1 VCPSAIAQDKLAI
14 QLNSNSTAKYKIE
27 NMEIKNIVTLGELK
41 KSGYQPLSIKEEVR
55 KNLIG
60 KIQSKENPFTGIIG
74 YEDTVIPDT
83 ERALLSRHNILF
95 LGLRGQAKTRM
106 ARQMVELLDEYIPI
120 IAGSEVNDDPLSP
133 LSKYAKDLIA
143 EHADETPIKWIHR
156 SERYGEKLATPDV
169 SVADLIGDIDPI
181 KAANLKLSFADE
193 RVIHY
198 GIIPRSNR
206 CIFVINEIPDL
217 QARIQ
222 VALFNILEEGDIQIR
237 GFKLR
242 MPLDIL
248 FVFTAN
254 PEDYTNRGSIVTPL
268 KDRIQSQIL
277 THYPKDIE
285 TSLAITEQEAAI
297 IDEQK
302 DRVSV
307 SDLVKRLIEQIAFE
321 ARSNEYVDKK
331 SGVSARLTIAAFENA
346 VSSAE
351 RRAIIHNEKE
361 TQVWISD
368 LMGVIPSITGKIEL
382 VYEGEQEGPYQVAMN
397 LLEKSIRS
405 QFIQYFPN
413 PEQAKKRRTTGKR
426 SMEEKEPE
434 NPYKQITRWFDTGN
448 HIDLM
453 LDMKDEAKVQTLYKV
468 DGLYGLVK
476 KLFPVAND
484 KENALLMEFVLHGL
498 SSYSLISK
506 KMIEGRIE
514 FKDLMGSMMNL
525 GNMNFGAEEDDELN
539 EDDFR

>member
-1 VCPSAIAQDKLAI
+1 MDIK
-14 QLNSNSTAKYKIE
+14 KI
-27 NMEIKNIVTLGELK
+27 KTLGQLK
-41 KSGYQPLSIKEEVR
+41 KSGYKAKSVKEEIR
-55 KNLIG
+55 DNLINS
-60 KIQSKENPFTGIIG
+60 IRNKENPFTGILG

-106 ARQMVELLDEYIPI
+106 ARQMVELMDEYIPI
-120 IAGSEVNDDPLSP
+120 IAGSEVNDDPLNP
-133 LSKYAKDLIA
+133 LSKFAKDQIA
-143 EHADETPIKWIHR
+143 EYAEDTPVQWIHR

-181 KAANLKLSFADE
+181 KAANMKLSFADE
-193 RVIHY
+193 KVIHY

-206 CIFVINEIPDL
+206 GIFVINELPDL

-222 VALFNILEEGDIQIR
+222 VALFNILQEGDIQIR

-248 FVFTAN
+248 FIFTAN

-268 KDRIQSQIL
+268 KDRIESQIL
-277 THYPKDIE
+277 THYPKDLE
-285 TSLAITEQEAAI
+285 TSLAITEQEADI
-297 IDEQK
+297 LEVQK
-302 DRVSV
+302 EKVMV
-307 SDLVKRLIEQIAFE
+307 SDLIKRLIEQVAFE
-321 ARSNEYVDKK
+321 ARANEYVDKK

-351 RRAIIHNEKE
+351 RRAIIHDEAQ

-368 LMGVIPSITGKIEL
+368 LSGIIPAITGKIEL
-382 VYEGEQEGPYQVAMN
+382 VYEGEQEGPYQVAVN
-397 LLEKSIRS
+397 LVDKSIRT

-413 PEQAKKRRTTGKR
+413 PDQLKKKRATGKK
-426 SMEEKEPE
+426 SVEEKEPE
-434 NPYKQITRWFDTGN
+434 NPYKSITRWFDAGN
-448 HIDLM
+448 HLDIL
-453 LDMKDEAKVQTLYKV
+453 LDMKDADKIATLYKV
-468 DGLYGLVK
+468 DGLYGFVK
-476 KLFPVAND
+476 KYFPHANE

-506 KMIEGRIE
+506 KVVDGKIE

-525 GNMNFGAEEDDELN
+525 GNLSSMNLDEETDDFN
-539 EDDFR
+539 EDDYR